1 MATQY
6 TEYPSVPLHRAFSW
20 TGIFAGT
27 FLFLAIEVT
36 FGVLGVAI
44 FGSATNPVSRNP
56 IGFGVSAGIGIWM
69 VILSIIALYCGGK
82 LSGRLT
88 GATTR
93 NMGMYAGLVT
103 FGMSVFTAILVTAFA
118 LISTVG
124 GSTGIS
130 YASPYRLDSIVTTG
144 GYWLFVALVLAMFS
158 AAMGGI
164 HGADRGNRGRM
175 MTTGTTTGTTTTT
188 TTAIPPDERRA
199 A

>member
-6 TEYPSVPLHRAFSW
+6 TEYPTVPLPRSFSW

-27 FLFLAIEVT
+27 FLFLAIEST
-36 FGVLGVAI
+36 FGVLGAAI
-44 FGSATNPVSRNP
+44 FGSATNPVAANP
-56 IGFGVSAGIGIWM
+56 VGPGVSAGIGIWM
-69 VILSIIALYCGGK
+69 VILSIIALYCAGK
-82 LSGRLT
+82 LAGRLT

-103 FGMSVFTAILVTAFA
+103 FGMSVFSAILITAFT
-118 LISTVG
+118 LMGTVG
-124 GSTGIS
+124 GTTGI
-130 YASPYRLDSIVTTG
+130 AMVSPYRLDSIVTTG

-164 HGADRGNRGRM
+164 HGAERGTRGRM
-175 MTTGTTTGTTTTT
+175 AATTTT
-188 TTAIPPDERRA
+188 TTATTPEERRA